1 MALTDKLRQ
10 NKRRNNNSCEIYL
23 CTKIKD
29 FKVFQNKETAFVY
42 IFGFIFYGVSRA
54 KTDLHNKYMFNIV
67 PGSCFEQD
75 NPLNSIILGVH
86 AKR

>member
-1 MALTDKLRQ
+1 MRLFLFTFLV
-10 NKRRNNNSCEIYL
+10 S
-23 CTKIKD
+23 
-29 FKVFQNKETAFVY
+29 F
-42 IFGFIFYGVSRA
+42 FYGVSRA
-54 KTDLHNKYMFNIV
+54 KTDLHNKYMLNIV